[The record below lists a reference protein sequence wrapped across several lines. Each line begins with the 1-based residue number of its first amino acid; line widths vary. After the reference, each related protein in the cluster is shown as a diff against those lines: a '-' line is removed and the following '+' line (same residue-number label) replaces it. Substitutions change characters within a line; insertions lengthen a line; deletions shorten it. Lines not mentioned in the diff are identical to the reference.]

1 MKILHANISSLDI
14 LDKIQEKT
22 PKILVVGDIMLD
34 HFIFGK
40 VYRISPEAPVPVVR
54 AVDEEYSLGGCGNV
68 LRNLINLGSNAS
80 IVSVV
85 GKDQAG
91 EKIINN
97 LKKKYISTSS
107 IIKSE
112 HIRTTEKMRI
122 VAEGQQLVRVDWD
135 TTNLTDFSI
144 EQVSDHLS
152 EYMNKVDGIII
163 SDYSK
168 GFCTEV
174 VVNYIITKAKNLKI
188 PIFIDPKGKNWR
200 KYYGASIVTPN
211 LKEAEGVVKR
221 KLRNDEDVE
230 KAGIEICENLNLEA
244 CLITRGP
251 NGMSYISK
259 NLKLHVSS
267 EAKEIYDVSG
277 AGDTVIASFA
287 LGIVAGFSPEVV
299 TRFAN
304 KAAGI
309 VVGYLGTTAITYADL
324 RP

>member
-1 MKILHANISSLDI
+1 MNL

-40 VYRISPEAPVPVVR
+40 VHRISPEAPVPVVR
-54 AVDEEYSLGGCGNV
+54 SVDEKYSLGGCGNV
-68 LRNLINLGSNAS
+68 LRNLINLGSKAS
-80 IVSVV
+80 IVSIV
-85 GKDQAG
+85 GEDQAG
-91 EKIINN
+91 EKIVKN
-97 LKKKYISTSS
+97 LEEKYISTSS

-112 HIRTTEKMRI
+112 RIRTTEKMRI

-135 TTNLTDFSI
+135 AANLTDFSLD
-144 EQVSDHLS
+144 QVSDHFS
-152 EYMNKVDGIII
+152 EEMNKVDGVII
-163 SDYSK
+163 SDYNK

-174 VVNYIITKAKNLKI
+174 VVNYIVTKAKNLKI

-211 LKEAEGVVKR
+211 LKEAESVLER
-221 KLRNDEDVE
+221 ELRNDEDIE
-230 KAGIEICENLNLEA
+230 EAGIEICENLNIEA

-287 LGIVAGFSPEVV
+287 VGIVAGFSPDVV

-309 VVGYLGTTAITYADL
+309 VVSHIGTTAIDISEL
-324 RP
+324 NN